1 MQAVCEAHRVER
13 PVTVMKN
20 AAQASDIGVGQGTND
35 DETPGTRRWA
45 GARCSRPVRAP

>member
-20 AAQASDIGVGQGTND
+20 AAQASDIGVGQGTQ
-35 DETPGTRRWA
+35 RRRDPRNA
-45 GARCSRPVRAP
+45 ALGRRPLF